1 MEKKKMQSV
10 NFKTIDEFLSFLPED
25 ELEMTE
31 FLRDII
37 LDCIPN
43 CQEKLSYNV
52 PYYSHH
58 KKICFLWPGAVFWGG
73 KRSYKGVRLG
83 FINGNL
89 MHDDINYLEKGDR
102 KQVYYKTF
110 AGMEEID
117 EDTLRAYLYDAVL
130 IDEASAKR

>member
-10 NFKTIDEFLSFLPED
+10 NFKTIDEFLGFLPEE
-25 ELEMTE
+25 ELKLTE
-31 FLRDII
+31 ILREII

-43 CQEKLSYNV
+43 CTEKLSYNV
-52 PYYSHH
+52 PYYSSH

-73 KRSYKGVRLG
+73 KRAYEGVRLG

-89 MHDDINYLEKGDR
+89 MHDDINYLEKGGR

-110 AGMEEID
+110 ASMEEVD
-117 EDTLRAYLYDAVL
+117 EDILRAYFYDAVL
-130 IDEASAKR
+130 IDEASVP